1 MHTVEYCAG
10 MRKKEV
16 LLFSTMEMDL
26 KDMILNEISQTE
38 KDKYCVISL
47 KVASRKVNSWKQ
59 RLESWFPGARV

>member
-38 KDKYCVISL
+38 KDKYCVL
-47 KVASRKVNSWKQ
+47 LLWN
-59 RLESWFPGARV
+59 L